1 MVGAV
6 CARSISF
13 WMAKI
18 RSGTLG
24 RYPRSM
30 VRAHSPFL
38 VLGLVCGMG
47 ESPARGEVIRDPYIQ
62 LTTRSSS
69 VVAWRTDQSIA
80 PRVRYGPAPGNLNQG
95 VPVEQIFM
103 RVSPEM
109 KGLPEVP
116 RLGQS
121 TPKGIY
127 QFEATVSGLAVDSK
141 YYYGVFD
148 GDTLLAGGT
157 EESFFHTQPRVEP
170 GRPLRFWVMG
180 DTGNGGIIQRN
191 VYDAMKAYVAA
202 DGRRLDAFVH
212 LGDMAYDDG
221 TDSEFQANFFDV
233 YAGTISN
240 TVTWATMGNHEGRT
254 SDGML
259 GIGPYYDAY
268 VLPTDG
274 EAGGV
279 PSGSEA
285 YYSFDFG
292 PIHFVCLNSHDE
304 ARGEAARMAT
314 WLRQDLA
321 RNDSEWLIA
330 FWHHPPYSKGSHH
343 SDLEDQLIEMRGVMM
358 PILEDHGVDMV
369 LAGHSHIYE
378 RSMLLDRAYATPTDP
393 FGVILDDGDGNAD
406 GDGSYL
412 KSAHLHPHGGTVAVV
427 SGHGHGSGFSFGLSP
442 VHRISLKEGGS
453 VLMDLEGDTMK
464 VIMLNEE
471 GVVRDEFQLIKRG
484 EVAPR
489 LPLSDPWCPFGP
501 AIVASE
507 RTRGKVQAHLIAQ
520 PNVPDATVHY
530 TLDGSEPSP
539 ASPAY
544 GGPIDIGAPTTIKAF
559 SVWRGGERR
568 SPVTTREVLPATPGS
583 LRYVRIP
590 LLQAEDDA
598 VESGLGI
605 VDLHSSTVGITS
617 PEASW
622 FGLRFRDVRVPRDA
636 TILSSFFVMRPALL
650 GMDPAEWTVYA
661 DLSNQTRFF
670 TEEIGGLS
678 SRPRTAA
685 SALWHVVPWT
695 GIGHQLSSPELAAV
709 VEEVVHREEWAAG
722 NSIGLLIS
730 GAGERAADS
739 FDGTAAGAPE
749 FWVVYDERDAL
760 SVAADGGLTAHVTMT
775 PEGERRLF
783 ASFEI
788 LNSAQARGFV
798 YTVEGSPTMEPDSW
812 ETLNASFAGTLQGR
826 RPGLSH
832 LGFEMSQP
840 DGGTFGEK
848 YFLRLRVVR

>member
-1 MVGAV
+1 
-6 CARSISF
+6 
-13 WMAKI
+13 
-18 RSGTLG
+18 
-24 RYPRSM
+24 M

-38 VLGLVCGMG
+38 VLGLVCGLS
-47 ESPARGEVIRDPYIQ
+47 ELPARGEVIRDPYIQ

-69 VVAWRTDQSIA
+69 VVAWRTNQAIT
-80 PRVRYGPAPGNLNQG
+80 PMVRYGPAPDNLNQG
-95 VPVEQIFM
+95 VPTGDIIM

-116 RLGQS
+116 RLGQT
-121 TPKGIY
+121 TPEDVY
-127 QFEATVSGLAVDSK
+127 QFEATVSGLTVDSK

-157 EESFFHTQPRVEP
+157 EDSFFHTQPRAEP

-180 DTGNGGIIQRN
+180 DTGDGGMIQRN

-202 DGRRLDAFVH
+202 DGRQLDAFVH

-221 TDSEFQANFFDV
+221 IDSMFQANFFDV
-233 YAGTISN
+233 YAGTICN
-240 TVTWATMGNHEGRT
+240 TVTWATMGNHEGHT
-254 SDGML
+254 SDGTL

-268 VLPTDG
+268 VLPMDG

-304 ARGEAARMAT
+304 ARGETDRMAT

-321 RNDSEWLIA
+321 QNVSEWLIA

-343 SDLEDQLIEMRGVMM
+343 SDVEDQLVEMREVMM

-378 RSMLLDRAYATPTDP
+378 RSMLLDRAYATPTDS

-427 SGHGHGSGFSFGLSP
+427 SGHGHGSDFSFGLSP
-442 VHRISLKEGGS
+442 VHRISLMEGGS

-464 VIMLNEE
+464 VTMLNEE
-471 GVVRDEFQLIKRG
+471 AVVRDEFQLIKRG

-489 LPLSDPWCPFGP
+489 LPLSDPWSPFGP

-520 PNVPDATVHY
+520 PNVPGATVHY
-530 TLDGSEPSP
+530 TLDGSEPTPGSP
-539 ASPAY
+539 AF
-544 GGPIDIGAPTTIKAF
+544 GGPIDIEAPTTIKAL
-559 SVWRGGERR
+559 SVWRGGERQ
-568 SPVTTREVLPATPGS
+568 SPVTTREVQPATPAS

-636 TILSSFFVMRPALL
+636 TILSSFIVMRPALL
-650 GMDPAEWTVYA
+650 GMDPAEWTVYG
-661 DLSNQTRFF
+661 DLSNPPRAF

-678 SRPRTAA
+678 ARPRTTA
-685 SALWHVVPWT
+685 SALWNAAPWT
-695 GIGHQLSSPELAAV
+695 GIGYQLSSPELATV
-709 VEEVVHREEWAAG
+709 VEEVVHGAEWTAG
-722 NSIGLLIS
+722 DSIGLLIS
-730 GAGERAADS
+730 GVGERAADS

-749 FWVVYDERDAL
+749 FWVVYDKRDAL
-760 SVAADGGLTAHVTMT
+760 SVAADGGLTAHVVMT
-775 PEGERRLF
+775 PQGERRLF

-798 YTVEGSPTMEPDSW
+798 YTVEGSPTMEPGSW
-812 ETLNASFAGTLQGR
+812 KALNASFAGTLQGR
-826 RPGLSH
+826 RTGFSH
-832 LGFEMSQP
+832 LAFEMSRP
-840 DGGTFGEK
+840 DGGIFGEK
-848 YFLRLRVVR
+848 YFLRMRVVRQ

>member
-1 MVGAV
+1 
-6 CARSISF
+6 
-13 WMAKI
+13 
-18 RSGTLG
+18 
-24 RYPRSM
+24 M

-38 VLGLVCGMG
+38 VLGLVCCLS
-47 ESPARGEVIRDPYIQ
+47 ELPARGEVIRDPYIQ

-69 VVAWRTDQSIA
+69 VVVWRTDQEIA
-80 PRVRYGPAPGNLNQG
+80 PMVRYGPGPDNLNLR
-95 VPVEQIFM
+95 VPAEQIVM
-103 RVSPEM
+103 RISPEM
-109 KGLPEVP
+109 KGLPEAP

-121 TPKGIY
+121 TPEGVY
-127 QFEATVSGLAVDSK
+127 QFEATVSELAVDSK

-157 EESFFHTQPRVEP
+157 EDSFFHTQPRIEP

-180 DTGNGGIIQRN
+180 DTGDGGIIQRN

-221 TDSEFQANFFDV
+221 IDPMFQANFFDV

-240 TVTWATMGNHEGRT
+240 TVTWATMGNHEGHT
-254 SDGML
+254 SDGTL

-268 VLPTDG
+268 VLPADG

-304 ARGEAARMAT
+304 ARGEADRMAT

-321 RNDSEWLIA
+321 RNDLDWLIA

-343 SDLEDQLIEMRGVMM
+343 SDVEDQLIEMREVMM

-464 VIMLNEE
+464 VTMLNEE

-489 LPLSDPWCPFGP
+489 LPLSDPWSPFGP
-501 AIVASE
+501 AIVTSE

-520 PNVPDATVHY
+520 PNVPDATVYY

-544 GGPIDIGAPTTIKAF
+544 GGPIDIRNPTTIKAL

-568 SPVTTREVLPATPGS
+568 SPVTTREVQPASPGS

-622 FGLRFRDVRVPRDA
+622 FGLRFRDVRVPRAA
-636 TILSSFFVMRPALL
+636 TILSSFVVMRPALL

-661 DLSNQTRFF
+661 DLSDPTRAFA
-670 TEEIGGLS
+670 EEIGGLS
-678 SRPRTAA
+678 ARPRTTAN
-685 SALWHVVPWT
+685 ALWNVGAWT
-695 GIGHQLSSPELAAV
+695 GIGYQLSSPELATV
-709 VEEVVHREEWAAG
+709 VEEVVHGAEWTSG
-722 NSIGLLIS
+722 DSIGLLIS
-730 GAGERAADS
+730 GVGERSADS

-760 SVAADGGLTAHVTMT
+760 SVAVDGGLTAHVVMT
-775 PEGERRLF
+775 PQGERRLF
-783 ASFEI
+783 ALFEI

-798 YTVEGSPTMEPDSW
+798 YTIEGSPTMEPGSW

-826 RPGLSH
+826 RSGFSH
-832 LGFEMSQP
+832 LAFEMSQP

-848 YFLRLRVVR
+848 YFLRMRVVQ